1 MKKQLFLIP
10 ILMLLMGCNTQQA
23 SSKQEEPSKEEKSS
37 EIISSE
43 EKSSE
48 VVSSDQS
55 SEEASSS
62 SEEVPP
68 EPGTE
73 VTKKI
78 TFKGDNKRP
87 GFSNGA
93 KLDEEGKGAQP
104 EFYKLF
110 NGESGTLLES
120 ISSTKC
126 FFQAHGG
133 NASGISTLCI
143 GSSKADGSLELNF
156 GYSIKSLTVVAQAYY
171 NQYTIQGTDY
181 FTVDQNV
188 KLKVNG
194 GAISVPSTEGETP
207 SELTKEYSFAGDG
220 VTQLVFE
227 SVDSVEGASKRVYI
241 NEITITY
248 VA

>member
-1 MKKQLFLIP
+1 
-10 ILMLLMGCNTQQA
+10 MLLMGCNTQQA
-23 SSKQEEPSKEEKSS
+23 SSKQEEPSKEEK
-37 EIISSE
+37 SSE

-78 TFKGDNKRP
+78 TFSGPNTRTGLGNNSD
-87 GFSNGA
+87 
-93 KLDEEGKGAQP
+93 LDIAGKGAQP

-120 ISSTKC
+120 IASTKC
-126 FFQAHGG
+126 GFKARGG

-143 GSSKADGSLELNF
+143 GAAKYDGSLELNF
-156 GYSIKSLTVVAQAYY
+156 GYSIKSLTIVAQAYY

-227 SVDSVEGASKRVYI
+227 SVDSVDGTSKRVYI

>member
-37 EIISSE
+37 EVISSE

-55 SEEASSS
+55 SEEVSSS

-78 TFKGDNKRP
+78 TFSGPNTRTGLGNNSD
-87 GFSNGA
+87 
-93 KLDEEGKGAQP
+93 LDIAGKGAQP

-120 ISSTKC
+120 IASTKC
-126 FFQAHGG
+126 GFKARGG
-133 NASGISTLCI
+133 NDSGISTLCI
-143 GSSKADGSLELNF
+143 GAAKYDGSLELNF
-156 GYSIKSLTVVAQAYY
+156 GYSIKSLTVVAQAFY
-171 NQYTIQGTDY
+171 NQYTNQGVDY
-181 FTVDQNV
+181 LRVDQNV

-227 SVDSVEGASKRVYI
+227 SVDSVDGASKRVYI

>member
-10 ILMLLMGCNTQQA
+10 TLMLLMGCNTQQA
-23 SSKQEEPSKEEKSS
+23 SSKQEESSKEEKSS
-37 EIISSE
+37 EVISSE

-78 TFKGDNKRP
+78 TFSGPNTRTGLGNNSD
-87 GFSNGA
+87 
-93 KLDEEGKGAQP
+93 LDIAGKGAQP

-120 ISSTKC
+120 I
-126 FFQAHGG
+126 
-133 NASGISTLCI
+133 ASR
-143 GSSKADGSLELNF
+143 
-156 GYSIKSLTVVAQAYY
+156 
-171 NQYTIQGTDY
+171 
-181 FTVDQNV
+181 QNV
-188 KLKVNG
+188 DLKLV
-194 GAISVPSTEGETP
+194 V
-207 SELTKEYSFAGDG
+207 
-220 VTQLVFE
+220 VTILEFQHYVLVLLNTM
-227 SVDSVEGASKRVYI
+227 VH
-241 NEITITY
+241 
-248 VA
+248 

>member
-10 ILMLLMGCNTQQA
+10 ILMLLMGCNTQQV
-23 SSKQEEPSKEEKSS
+23 SSKQEEHSKEESS
-37 EIISSE
+37 EVISSE

-48 VVSSDQS
+48 VVSNDQS

-68 EPGTE
+68 EPETE

-78 TFKGDNKRP
+78 TFSGPNTRTGLGNNSD
-87 GFSNGA
+87 
-93 KLDEEGKGAQP
+93 LDIAGKGAQP

-120 ISSTKC
+120 IASTKC
-126 FFQAHGG
+126 GFKARGG

-143 GSSKADGSLELNF
+143 GAAKYDGSLELNF

-194 GAISVPSTEGETP
+194 GTISVPSTEGETP

-227 SVDSVEGASKRVYI
+227 SVDSVDGASKRVYI